1 MNLDSQYAVPAGI
14 HIRREDFGGLV
25 YRRRDD
31 RLFFLNSP
39 LAIQI
44 LELAGTG
51 TVGEIAARIKAG
63 GADEQAVREHVL
75 KVLCSLKEMGIID
88 EPAN

>member
-1 MNLDSQYAVPAGI
+1 MNLDSLYAVPAGI
-14 HIRREDFGGLV
+14 HFRREEFGGIV

-39 LAIQI
+39 MTVRM

-51 TVGEIAARIKAG
+51 TVREIAARIKPG
-63 GADEQAVREHVL
+63 VADDQAVREHVL
-75 KVLCSLKEMGIID
+75 KVLWSLKELGIVY
-88 EPAN
+88 EQSN